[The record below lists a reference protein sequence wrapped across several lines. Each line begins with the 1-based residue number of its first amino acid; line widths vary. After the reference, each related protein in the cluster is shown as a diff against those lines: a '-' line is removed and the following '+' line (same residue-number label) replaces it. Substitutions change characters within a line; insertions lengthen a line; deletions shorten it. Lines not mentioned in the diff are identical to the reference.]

1 MQFNSYVYILAFL
14 PILVLVY
21 FACNKINYLAGKI
34 ILIIGS
40 MIFCLYGGWESFF
53 FLVVSILINYLFVII
68 ITRIS
73 RRKCFLIL
81 DVICNVGMLFYF
93 KYFNF
98 VIYNIDIWFGKSYLL
113 KEIVLPLGISFY
125 TFQQIMYIVDAYHGK
140 ICVNFLD
147 YLTYILYF
155 PKIIMGPL
163 ISPEDFFQ
171 QINDGRRKQ
180 INWENIA
187 CGMKLISFGLFKKII
202 LADTFVKAVNWGYTD
217 ANALTSMDW
226 ILVMLFYTFEI
237 YFDFSGYTDMAVGS
251 SAMLNIN
258 LPINFDSPY
267 KAVSVRDFW
276 KRWHI
281 SLTTFF
287 TRYLYIPLG
296 GSRKGKMRTYAN
308 TLLVFLVSGIWHGAN
323 WTFILWGVLHGVL
336 SIFDRIFEKVENK
349 INKVVK
355 WIFTFIAVNILWLL
369 FRADS
374 VSQWIFI
381 LKRIFKFKNLAI
393 SDELL
398 DLFILPETPFVFD
411 LFHLGS
417 INMNYG
423 MLSMLLFV
431 FASLII
437 CLIPKNNYR
446 NMKSLS
452 GITIVLSAIA
462 YLWGFLCLSSESVF
476 IYFNF

>member
-1 MQFNSYVYILAFL
+1 
-14 PILVLVY
+14 
-21 FACNKINYLAGKI
+21 
-34 ILIIGS
+34 
-40 MIFCLYGGWESFF
+40 
-53 FLVVSILINYLFVII
+53 
-68 ITRIS
+68 
-73 RRKCFLIL
+73 
-81 DVICNVGMLFYF
+81 MLFYF

-98 VIYNIDIWFGKSYLL
+98 VIYNIDTWFGKSYLL
-113 KEIVLPLGISFY
+113 KEIILPLGISFY
-125 TFQQIMYIVDAYHGK
+125 TFQQIMYIVDVYHGK
-140 ICVNFLD
+140 IRIDFLD
-147 YLTYILYF
+147 YLTYILFF

-163 ISPEDFFQ
+163 ISPEDFYHQ
-171 QINDGRRKQ
+171 LNDDRRKH
-180 INWENIA
+180 IDWENIA
-187 CGMKLISFGLFKKII
+187 CGIKLFSFGLFKKII

-287 TRYLYIPLG
+287 ARYLYIPLG

-446 NMKSLS
+446 NMKSLL

-462 YLWGFLCLSSESVF
+462 FVWGFLCLSSESVF
-476 IYFNF
+476 VYFNF